1 MVFSSLAV
9 NLLQGRVQYF
19 KEDDPQAAFIL
30 LVSVAII
37 VVIGFLVNL
46 VKHGIGKTGNR
57 IAAARP
63 AVRQFSIFALHR
75 LARTYALNREQ
86 TKFLEQIFR
95 NQGVRE
101 PQRIMKNPV
110 LLDNCFKKAYKTIE
124 KTSENEKESQEKIA
138 LLFSLRNTIENAWG
152 MENIITS
159 TRQIADNS
167 EVLLIVG
174 TERYPARVVSSKTKT
189 MSVECLRPG
198 QQNSDLFARGSRVT
212 LSSFSKSG
220 NGLSFDTMIV
230 GTTDNLNSP
239 TLQIAHSD
247 NVKLLAFH
255 RKFRRKQTDLPCTIS
270 IITVNEVRQGLKK
283 IKKLSVDKHKIPG
296 NIPNISIGGC
306 AIRTNVSVA
315 AGSSFKIEINF
326 ASDARPL
333 AVLGQIL
340 RINQNGSR
348 GTIIHI
354 KFTKIT
360 RRAWNVI
367 NAMVFNY
374 YEG

>member
-1 MVFSSLAV
+1 MIFSNLAV
-9 NLLQGRVQYF
+9 TLLQGNVQYF
-19 KEDDPQAAFIL
+19 KDDDPKAAIIIL
-30 LVSVAII
+30 VCVAI
-37 VVIGFLVNL
+37 VVLTSFLVNL
-46 VKHGIGKTGNR
+46 VKHGVGNTGER
-57 IAAARP
+57 IVASKP
-63 AVRQFSIFALHR
+63 AVRQFSIFVLRR
-75 LARTYALNREQ
+75 LAHTYALNRVQ

-95 NQGVRE
+95 NQGIRE
-101 PQRIMKNPV
+101 PQRIMKDPV

-124 KTSENEKESQEKIA
+124 TTSENEKESEQKIA

-152 MENIITS
+152 MEKIITS
-159 TRQIADNS
+159 TRQITDNS
-167 EVLLIVG
+167 TVILTIG
-174 TERYPARVVSSKTKT
+174 AGQYPVRVISSKTET
-189 MSVECLRPG
+189 MSVECPQNAQADLRSTAKND
-198 QQNSDLFARGSRVT
+198 QTT
-212 LSSFSKSG
+212 LAFFTQSG
-220 NGLSFDTMIV
+220 NGLSFDTRIV
-230 GTTDNLNSP
+230 GTTSSP
-239 TLQIAHSD
+239 KGPVLQIAHSD
-247 NVKLLAFH
+247 NVKLLTRQ
-255 RKFRRKQTDLPCTIS
+255 RKFKRKQTDLPCTIS

-315 AGSSFKIEINF
+315 VGSSFKIEINF

-333 AVLGQIL
+333 AVLGQ
-340 RINQNGSR
+340 NQNGSR
-348 GTIIHI
+348 GTIVHI